1 MKELLSVYHRRLW
14 PLFYS
19 IVLVILYT
27 SLHSFECIFPANLCV
42 STDVLNNRFSS
53 ICGLLE
59 ALLVLFS
66 LNNNFLSHK
75 GHNIISHF
83 INEIRRPT
91 KVSGNISFTISP
103 GEYKIEGGSID
114 MVHIKNASTVEE
126 LRDHIYEE
134 FKRVKKSL
142 REEVKRVNDKVIENN
157 KIYAERI
164 SELDNVNKKHMS
176 LIQDLAIGNSNSQIF
191 GVFLVIFSA
200 VINAL

>member
-1 MKELLSVYHRRLW
+1 
-14 PLFYS
+14 
-19 IVLVILYT
+19 
-27 SLHSFECIFPANLCV
+27 
-42 STDVLNNRFSS
+42 
-53 ICGLLE
+53 
-59 ALLVLFS
+59 
-66 LNNNFLSHK
+66 
-75 GHNIISHF
+75 
-83 INEIRRPT
+83 
-91 KVSGNISFTISP
+91 
-103 GEYKIEGGSID
+103 